1 MTRATHLAYHRD
13 MRNNAIHF
21 LLTILMIVGGYSK
34 VIDAE
39 QTSPPGKFSVADLQK
54 LKWIEG
60 TWRGTGDVVSP
71 FFERYRFE
79 NETTLAVDSFTDE
92 TLTKVEDTSR
102 FELKDGQF
110 GNGGDGSRWAATTI
124 DYLGVTFVPFA
135 KAKNTF
141 RWQRESDHLWT
152 AVLQWPASDGKPAR
166 QRIYKM
172 ERWPK

>member
-1 MTRATHLAYHRD
+1 
-13 MRNNAIHF
+13 MRSKAIYF
-21 LLTILMIVGGYSK
+21 LLVILMIVGSSSQ
-34 VIDAE
+34 VTDAE
-39 QTSPPGKFSVADLQK
+39 QTPAPGKFSVADLQK

-60 TWRGTGDVVSP
+60 TWRGTGDVESP

-92 TLTKVEDTSR
+92 TLTKVEDTTR

-124 DYLGVTFVPFA
+124 DYLGVTFVPFV
-135 KAKNTF
+135 KARNTF
-141 RWQRESDHLWT
+141 RWQREADNLWSAT
-152 AVLQWPASDGKPAR
+152 LQWPAADGKPAR
-166 QRIYKM
+166 KRIYKM